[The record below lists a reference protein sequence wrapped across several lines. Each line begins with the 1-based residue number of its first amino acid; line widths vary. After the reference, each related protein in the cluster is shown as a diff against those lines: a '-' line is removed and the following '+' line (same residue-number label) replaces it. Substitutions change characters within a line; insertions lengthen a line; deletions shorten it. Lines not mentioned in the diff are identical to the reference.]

1 MILVDSSVW
10 IDYFEGVDA
19 AHTRKLNSIL
29 GQDDLAT
36 CDLIMAEVLQGYQ
49 KKSEFNDVLDV
60 LDACRLIILGGRTVS
75 VQAAKNY
82 IYLRSVGF
90 TVAKTLDT
98 LIATRCILSG
108 HELLHNDKDF
118 RPFEQHLG
126 LKCVI

>member
-19 AHTRKLNSIL
+19 PHTRKLNSIL
-29 GQDDLAT
+29 GHEDLAT
-36 CDLIMAEVLQGYQ
+36 GDLIITEVLQGFS
-49 KKSEFNDVLDV
+49 KKKEFDAVLDI
-60 LDACRLIILGGRTVS
+60 LEACRLVIVS
-75 VQAAKNY
+75 DKQISIQAAKNY
-82 IYLRSVGF
+82 IYLRSIGF
-90 TVAKTLDT
+90 TIRKTVDT

-118 RPFEQHLG
+118 QPFELHLG